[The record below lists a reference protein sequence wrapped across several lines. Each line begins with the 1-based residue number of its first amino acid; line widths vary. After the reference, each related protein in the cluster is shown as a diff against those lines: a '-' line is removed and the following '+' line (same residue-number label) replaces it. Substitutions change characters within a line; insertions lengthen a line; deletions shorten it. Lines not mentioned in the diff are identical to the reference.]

1 MAAYNTLN
9 PPRSAPHAIVSKVL
23 STRAAFEMAREAI
36 SVFGG
41 NGLAREYTIEKMFR
55 DAIAATIEDG
65 ENNALSLLGAVDL

>member
-1 MAAYNTLN
+1 
-9 PPRSAPHAIVSKVL
+9 
-23 STRAAFEMAREAI
+23 MAREAI